1 MQVRY
6 KTTRM
11 RKLFLSEAALIRRHG
26 TRVAGL
32 IQDRV
37 AVLESASN
45 LSQVPTRPPE
55 RRHQL
60 TQNRDEQYAVDVRHP
75 LRLVFEPDYEHTPRN
90 ADGGVNT
97 EAVTAIVIIEVT
109 DYHPTRRP
117 RR

>member
-6 KTTRM
+6 KTTRL
-11 RKLFLSEAALIRRHG
+11 RKLFRSEAALIRRYG

-32 IQDRV
+32 IQDRIS
-37 AVLESASN
+37 VLENASN
-45 LSQVPTRPPE
+45 LSQVPTSPPE
-55 RRHQL
+55 RRHQE
-60 TQNRDEQYAVDVRHP
+60 TQNRDEQYAVDVHRQY
-75 LRLVFEPDYEHTPRN
+75 RLVFEPDYGQMPRN

-97 EAVTAIVIIEVT
+97 DAVTDIVIIEVT